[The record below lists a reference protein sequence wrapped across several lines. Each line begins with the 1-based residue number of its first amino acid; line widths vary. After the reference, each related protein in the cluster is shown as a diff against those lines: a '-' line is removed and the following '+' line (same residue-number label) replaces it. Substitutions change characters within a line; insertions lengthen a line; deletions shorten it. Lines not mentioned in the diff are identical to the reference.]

1 MVATVARTC
10 GIHSYPDARNILILC
25 DAGGKNSYRH
35 QIFKIKLLELAKEL
49 GIVIVIAHYP
59 PYSLKYNS
67 IEHRLFCHVH
77 NTIKGIVF
85 SSYNIL
91 KELMEKHQPPKD
103 FVLLLDST
111 LLTMKKGSQLIN
123 LKWRL
128 REYFIVKIFLNY
140 RIK

>member
-1 MVATVARTC
+1 
-10 GIHSYPDARNILILC
+10 
-25 DAGGKNSYRH
+25 
-35 QIFKIKLLELAKEL
+35 
-49 GIVIVIAHYP
+49 
-59 PYSLKYNS
+59 
-67 IEHRLFCHVH
+67 
-77 NTIKGIVF
+77 
-85 SSYNIL
+85 
-91 KELMEKHQPPKD
+91 MEKHQPPKD